1 MTDARGP
8 NQRDRQSGKV
18 YLVGAG
24 PGDPGLFTL
33 KGKALLEAA
42 DVVVY
47 DALVSPPILAMVNPR
62 AQLLPAGKR
71 RGYHSLS
78 QTEITQLLIDLA
90 QAHEIVVRLKG
101 GDPFVF
107 GRGGEEMGDLV
118 AAGIPV
124 EVVPGI
130 TAGVAVPAYA
140 GIPLTHRQLSS
151 SVTFVT
157 GHEAVGKYR
166 PEVDWQAIAR
176 GSETIVI
183 YMGVH
188 NLPNI
193 VQSLTGAGLATD
205 TPIALIRWGTR
216 PEQSELV
223 ATLSTIETEMQV
235 TGFAAPAIAVIGNV
249 VNLRE
254 QLAACQ
260 PAVRYTTDGPI
271 PAGVKMP
278 NRDPAT
284 AVESLARMDR

>member
-1 MTDARGP
+1 MTDRFQQNEG
-8 NQRDRQSGKV
+8 DRLPGKV

-33 KGKALLEAA
+33 KGKALLETA

-47 DALVSPPILAMVNPR
+47 DALVSPPILAMVNPQ
-62 AQLLPAGKR
+62 AKLLPAGKR

-78 QTEITQLLIDLA
+78 QTAITELLIEQA
-90 QAHEIVVRLKG
+90 QQHTTVVRLKG

-107 GRGGEEMGDLV
+107 GRGGEEMSDLV

-140 GIPLTHRQLSS
+140 GIPVTHRQLSS

-157 GHEAVGKYR
+157 GHEAAGKYR
-166 PEVDWQAIAR
+166 PEVEWQAIAQ

-188 NLPNI
+188 NLPKI
-193 VQSLTGAGLATD
+193 VQSLTAAGLAAD
-205 TPIALIRWGTR
+205 TPIALVRWGTR

-223 ATLSTIETEMQV
+223 GTLATIEADMTA
-235 TGFAAPAIAVIGNV
+235 TGFAAPAIAVIGQV
-249 VNLRE
+249 VTMR
-254 QLAACQ
+254 
-260 PAVRYTTDGPI
+260 
-271 PAGVKMP
+271 
-278 NRDPAT
+278 
-284 AVESLARMDR
+284 ESLAVCRPVLQTIETGTLLPGLKVPQGSATTTGHLATME

>member
-1 MTDARGP
+1 MTDVRSQ
-8 NQRDRQSGKV
+8 NQRDRQFGKV

-33 KGKALLEAA
+33 KGKALLETA

-47 DALVSPPILAMVNPR
+47 DALVSPPILAMVNPQ

-71 RGYHSLS
+71 RGYHSLA
-78 QTEITQLLIDLA
+78 QTEITHLLIELA
-90 QAHEIVVRLKG
+90 HTHQIVVRLKG

-140 GIPLTHRQLSS
+140 GIPLTHRDLSS

-166 PEVDWQAIAR
+166 PEVDWPAIAR

-193 VQSLTGAGLATD
+193 LQSLTGAGLAAD
-205 TPIALIRWGTR
+205 TPIALVRWGTR

-223 ATLSTIETEMQV
+223 ATLDTIETEMQA
-235 TGFAAPAIAVIGNV
+235 TGFAAPAIAVVGQV
-249 VNLRE
+249 VNLR
-254 QLAACQ
+254 QILAGCQ
-260 PAVRYTTDGPI
+260 PEVMAYPAMPTF
-271 PAGVKMP
+271 AGVKIP
-278 NRDPAT
+278 NPSSTT
-284 AVESLARMDR
+284 AGESLARMD